1 MRATSFFILPAA
13 AATGILLCA
22 SAPAS
27 AASDPYRWC
36 AQYGPDGGRNCGF
49 VTLQQC
55 LDTISGVGGGCELN
69 QFYTGPEPQ
78 SNPRKPKPHKQQQ
91 RKRQRHG
98 APR

>member
-1 MRATSFFILPAA
+1 MRAIASFILSVAA
-13 AATGILLCA
+13 AVGLAACIST
-22 SAPAS
+22 PAS

-49 VTLQQC
+49 ITLEQC

-69 QFYTGPEPQ
+69 TFYTGPEPR
-78 SNPRKPKPHKQQQ
+78 PTLRKT
-91 RKRQRHG
+91 KRRHR

>member
-1 MRATSFFILPAA
+1 MRAMASSILSAVAA
-13 AATGILLCA
+13 VGLMACA

-49 VTLQQC
+49 ITLQQC

-69 QFYTGPEPQ
+69 TFYTGPEARPVTPKTKLRTTK
-78 SNPRKPKPHKQQQ
+78 PRH
-91 RKRQRHG
+91 H

>member
-1 MRATSFFILPAA
+1 MRAVVSSILSVAA
-13 AATGILLCA
+13 AVGLMACA

-49 VTLQQC
+49 ITLQQC

-69 QFYTGPEPQ
+69 TFYTGPEPQ
-78 SNPRKPKPHKQQQ
+78 ATPRKRTL
-91 RKRQRHG
+91 RKTKSRHRT
-98 APR
+98 PR